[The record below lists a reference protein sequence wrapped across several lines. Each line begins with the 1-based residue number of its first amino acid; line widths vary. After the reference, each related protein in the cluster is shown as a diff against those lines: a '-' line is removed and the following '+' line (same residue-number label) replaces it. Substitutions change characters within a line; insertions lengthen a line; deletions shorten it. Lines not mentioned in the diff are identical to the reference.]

1 MNIRLLLVSLAALLT
16 GLISTGAMY
25 PEHQQDEPL
34 PRHGLSVESAILI
47 DAQGV
52 ARCRIGEH
60 PGEYLTAEELGE
72 FYAEASRFAPVIP
85 DDLRECDE
93 NDEAYARLALDVE
106 ERADAALLLPA
117 VKALGGAALIG
128 ATAGCV
134 GGVIMEY
141 LPDPPLWRNN
151 DTSVVIEIGKSLI
164 IGLGG
169 MMLVPISAAAWA
181 MNIPLINTPTL
192 LAAPTLALTTM
203 GAGLIVCHDK
213 AKGFNHPRH

>member
-25 PEHQQDEPL
+25 PEYPEDESL

-52 ARCRIGEH
+52 ARCRIGKH

-72 FYAEASRFAPVIP
+72 FYAEASRFAPIP
-85 DDLRECDE
+85 DELRECNE

-106 ERADAALLLPA
+106 ERADAALLPPA

-128 ATAGCV
+128 AAAGCA
-134 GGVIMEY
+134 GNVIVAHIPHVSY
-141 LPDPPLWRNN
+141 FSSRR
-151 DTSVVIEIGKSLI
+151 LI
-164 IGLGG
+164 IDMGEILFGWGG
-169 MMLVPISAAAWA
+169 TILTPIAAYGWAASVPSVGPLVAVSA
-181 MNIPLINTPTL
+181 PF
-192 LAAPTLALTTM
+192 LALTTM
-203 GAGLIVCHDK
+203 GISLIACY
-213 AKGFNHPRH
+213 R